1 MLSRNFTNAEKWI
14 IGILILSEF
23 MLHLIVNL
31 GGAYG
36 FFRDE
41 LYYIACSEH
50 LSWGY
55 VDQPPLSLFLLK
67 LARLV
72 LGDSLVAIRIVPA
85 LAIAVT
91 MWMAS
96 LITKEIGGNILA
108 IFLSLVAVLV
118 SPIHTAMGSY
128 YSMNSIDIMTWSIV
142 VYILLRIYKYPTPS
156 LWVLLGVVL
165 GLGLLN
171 KISVLF
177 LGAGLAVGLLVTNR
191 KILTTPWP
199 YVAGAIAVLMFLP
212 FIIWN
217 LQHDLAHLEFIDRAS
232 SGKYSGRSALDFIK
246 DLLLNHNPF
255 TIPLW
260 ITGLV
265 AIFFYKPLRQYSV
278 IGWLFLI
285 PFIILV
291 VNRTSKGE
299 YLTPA
304 FVILFSAGAIFAEQK
319 LSRMKWIG
327 YSYGALLIMVN
338 IVLIPF
344 VTPILPVDSYIK
356 YAKAMNMEPHSNEN
370 KELAELPQFY
380 ADMFGWQQK
389 AKDVASVYNALSEDD
404 KRRCAIFSDNYGRC
418 GAIDFFGEQY
428 GLPKSIGNHNNYWI
442 WGPKNYTGEVM
453 IILGG
458 ELEDQQNFF
467 ENSTLVGVSKCKYC
481 MPYENNVKIFLCRGL
496 KKPLRN
502 AWSEIK
508 HYD

>member
-1 MLSRNFTNAEKWI
+1 MHNRNFTNAEKWA
-14 IGILILSEF
+14 IGILIVSQFL
-23 MLHLIVNL
+23 LHFIVNL
-31 GGAYG
+31 IGAYG

-67 LARLV
+67 VSRLI
-72 LGDSLVAIRIVPA
+72 LGDSLVAIRVFPA
-85 LAIAVT
+85 MAIAIT
-91 MWMAS
+91 MWMTA
-96 LITKEIGGNILA
+96 LIVKEIGGRLMA
-108 IFLSLVAVLV
+108 IFMAVVAVLV

-128 YSMNSIDIMTWSIV
+128 YSMNSIDIMIWAIV
-142 VYILLRIYKYPTPS
+142 VFIVLRIYQNSKPS
-156 LWVLLGVVL
+156 LWIWLGIVL

-177 LGAGLAVGLLVTNR
+177 LGTGLVIGLLVTNR
-191 KILTTPWP
+191 KALTTPWP
-199 YVAGAIAVLMFLP
+199 YIAGIIAGVLFLP

-232 SGKYSGRSALDFIK
+232 SGKYSGRSAFDFTK

-255 TIPLW
+255 AIPIW

-265 AIFFYKPLRQYSV
+265 AIFLYKPLRQHSV

-285 PFIILV
+285 PFFILV

-304 FVILFSAGAIFAEQK
+304 FVILFSAGAVFLEQK
-319 LSRMKWIG
+319 LSRVQWVG
-327 YSYGALLIMVN
+327 YSYGVLLIAINFVF
-338 IVLIPF
+338 IPF
-344 VTPILPVDSYIK
+344 VTPILPVESYVN
-356 YAKAMNMEPHSNEN
+356 YAKTMNMEPHSNEN
-370 KELAELPQFY
+370 KELADLPQFY
-380 ADMFGWQQK
+380 ADMFGWEEK
-389 AKDVASVYNALSEDD
+389 AKDVAAVYNTLSEDD
-404 KRRCAIFSDNYGRC
+404 KKKCAVFSDNYGRC

-442 WGPKNYTGEVM
+442 WGPKNYTGDLM

-458 ELEDQQNFF
+458 DLETQQKYF
-467 ENSTLVGVSKCKYC
+467 ESSTLVGVSTCKHC
-481 MPYENNVKIFLCRGL
+481 MPYENNVNIFLCRGL
-496 KKPLRN
+496 KMPLPN
-502 AWSEIK
+502 VWPQLK